1 MFDMP
6 YCFKCG
12 EEFSS
17 NRAAL
22 GYKTCLE
29 HGEPK
34 KQFLAVPVNKSNY
47 VVGTLEELK
56 SSYMHKGP
64 RL

>member
-1 MFDMP
+1 MP
-6 YCFKCG
+6 YCRVCG
-12 EEFSS
+12 DEFSVA
-17 NRAAL
+17 RAAL
-22 GYKTCLE
+22 GYSTCLD
-29 HGEPK
+29 HGEPR

-56 SSYMHKGP
+56 TSYQHKGP